1 MPTFTIA
8 AKDLRLLRRDARSAI
23 ILLVMPL
30 MFVAVLGMAVGEGF
44 GQKPD
49 DRLRISIVNLDEGLP
64 ADAGPFPPKRW
75 SEVVID
81 DLASTAD
88 IRIEMIPNR
97 AEAESLIRQGKRSAI
112 LVFEPRFSH
121 EMHRCSFLTETDPP
135 PLNPMFANGIDI
147 ERIGLTVLRDPT
159 QQAASSIIEQVAQV
173 TLLRVVMPWM
183 IGKAFERVGDEP
195 FMEMMAQHFGAK
207 LAAMRN
213 VRLAAGMLVGGS
225 AVFPG
230 PGAIHPGVLR
240 ELRPVVEQTF
250 ATVLADEVFL
260 KKMTAMLAKE
270 AKIPEFL
277 VQPMMQKLVPEL
289 QKLIVDVFD
298 DERLIKKIAEGISF
312 ADLLTPE
319 VRKAIGPRVQDSV
332 QRLFSNYDFRAKTW
346 AGLTRSA
353 RPETSDKNTFSYT
366 AEPSG
371 LLKRGAMR
379 YQILVPSYTVMFAFF
394 LVLTVGW
401 LFVAERRQGTMVR
414 LRAAPITR
422 GQLLLGKLIPCL
434 LLSVFQGI
442 FLLIAGR
449 LIFGMSWGPQ
459 PLWLLA
465 VVACTSLA
473 AMGLAMLIAGV
484 ARTETQV
491 AVYGSLL
498 VLVLAAISG
507 SLMPRDLMPENMRR
521 VSYITPH
528 AWALDAYSQLLLNP
542 APEIAIV
549 MQACLVLIGF
559 GIGFLALAWRLIRL
573 E

>member
-1 MPTFTIA
+1 MPTFTLA
-8 AKDLRLLRRDARSAI
+8 AKDLRLLLRDARSAV

-30 MFVAVLGMAVGEGF
+30 LFVGVLGMAVGEGF

-64 ADAGPFPPKRW
+64 PDSGPFPPKRW
-75 SEVVID
+75 SDVVID

-88 IRIEMIPNR
+88 IRIEMIPNK
-97 AEAESLIRQGKRSAI
+97 AEADALIKQGKRSAVLI
-112 LVFEPRFSH
+112 FEPRFSR
-121 EMHRCSFLTETDPP
+121 EMHRCSFLTEADPP
-135 PLNPMFANGIDI
+135 PLNPLYANGIAV
-147 ERIGLTVLRDPT
+147 ERVGLTVLRDPT

-173 TLLRVVMPWM
+173 TLLRVTIPWM

-195 FMEMMAQHFGAK
+195 FMEMMAEHFGAK
-207 LAAMRN
+207 LAGLRTT
-213 VRLAAGMLVGGS
+213 RLAAGMVIGGS

-230 PGAIHPGVLR
+230 SGAIPPGVLR

-250 ATVLADEVFL
+250 AVLLSDKAIL
-260 KKMTAMLAKE
+260 KKMAALMAKE
-270 AKIPEFL
+270 AGLPEL
-277 VQPMMQKLVPEL
+277 VVGPMMQKIAPEL
-289 QKLIVDVFD
+289 QKLIIEIFQ
-298 DERLIKKIAEGISF
+298 DERVLQNIAEGISF

-353 RPETSDKNTFSYT
+353 QPEASEKNRVTYD
-366 AEPSG
+366 AEPG
-371 LLKRGAMR
+371 GFLKRGAMR

-401 LFVAERRQGTMVR
+401 LFVAERRQGTLVR

-434 LLSVFQGI
+434 LLSMFQGL
-442 FLLIAGR
+442 FLLVAGN
-449 LIFGMSWGPQ
+449 LVFGMSWGTQ
-459 PLWLLA
+459 PLWLIA

-473 AMGLAMLIAGV
+473 AMGLAMLLAGL
-484 ARTETQV
+484 AKTETQV

-521 VSYITPH
+521 FSYVTPH

-542 APEIAIV
+542 TPEIAIV
-549 MQACLVLIGF
+549 VQACMVLIGF
-559 GIGFLALAWRLIRL
+559 GVGFLALAWWLIRL
-573 E
+573 D